1 LVWPRSF
8 FLLLETKNGQHL
20 AIGEKHCA
28 DVHAKVT
35 KNSAINMKSRKSIA
49 FVCLLI
55 ANLIVPG
62 ALAATSASTPLTYAN
77 IVSLFKAAKFRATEV
92 QPRCTIFF
100 EGEWKNR
107 NVYDYCVIMVENS
120 DRDIQITFY
129 LTDAHEMNWV
139 TEFLDSPFFARS
151 EVEHLFQLRQRCTRA
166 KCGTLPRR
174 FSSLAAAACGAFRV
188 QLHTYSRPSLNNFYG
203 RHENTIL

>member
-55 ANLIVPG
+55 ANLIVPR

-77 IVSLFKAAKFRATEV
+77 VVSFFKAARFRATEV

-151 EVEHLFQLRQRCTRA
+151 EVEHLFQLMNSDRDVRGQNVGRFR
-166 KCGTLPRR
+166 GDFHHWRPRHAELFV
-174 FSSLAAAACGAFRV
+174 FSFTPIR
-188 QLHTYSRPSLNNFYG
+188 G
-203 RHENTIL
+203 RR